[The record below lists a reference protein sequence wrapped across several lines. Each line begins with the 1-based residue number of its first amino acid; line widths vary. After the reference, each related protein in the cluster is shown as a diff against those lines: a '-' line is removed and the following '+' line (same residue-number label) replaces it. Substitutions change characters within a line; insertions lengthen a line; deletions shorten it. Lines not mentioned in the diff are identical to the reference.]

1 MEKISE
7 LDPVTLHKTK
17 VEDYNK
23 FLDITNR
30 KANIYNDIIIESEY
44 DPLEP
49 NRRAIKV
56 QLDKS
61 YRDPT
66 HFDTLKREEE
76 KSMLI
81 PGYKRTK
88 EVLGKHTLPVQMWA
102 ADKIASTS
110 FGFSSSRM
118 PTQRNSQTYRSNV
131 IFDHYTFPRSNQAA
145 EQEMKKGKRSIQRPT
160 TISLG

>member
-1 MEKISE
+1 M
-7 LDPVTLHKTK
+7 TLHKTK

-23 FLDITNR
+23 FLEITNR

-56 QLDKS
+56 QLDQS

-66 HFDTLKREEE
+66 HFDTLKHEEE

-81 PGYKRTK
+81 PGYRKPK
-88 EVLGKHTLPVQMWA
+88 EVLGKQTLPVQMWA

-110 FGFSSSRM
+110 FGFSSSKN
-118 PTQRNSQTYRSNV
+118 PSQRNSQTYKSKV
-131 IFDHYTFPRSNQAA
+131 VFDHYSFPRSNQAA
-145 EQEMKKGKRSIQRPT
+145 EQEVPKGKRSIKKPT